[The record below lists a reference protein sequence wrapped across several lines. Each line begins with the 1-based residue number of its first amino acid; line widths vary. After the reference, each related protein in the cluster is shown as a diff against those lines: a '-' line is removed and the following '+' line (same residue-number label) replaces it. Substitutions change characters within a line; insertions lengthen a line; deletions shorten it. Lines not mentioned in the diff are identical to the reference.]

1 MLAGAPFSAKIA
13 AAGTCPELH
22 EWLAELEESTG
33 RRVIDSDLYLTSSQ
47 AETSASLGW
56 HIDDIE

>member
-1 MLAGAPFSAKIA
+1 MLQRWLSA
-13 AAGTCPELH
+13 
-22 EWLAELEESTG
+22 LEQETG
-33 RRVIDSDLYLTSSQ
+33 RRVIDSDLYLTSSS